1 MSVQKEF
8 SKYANQY
15 NSYNII
21 QQLVAKALVRDIKN
35 KPKNILELGC
45 GSGQIYKNI
54 SWNVDSY
61 TAIDF
66 SKEMCDLHPKN
77 KNTTVSCYSFDSK
90 DFLNFIKDKKFDLVL
105 SSSALQWS
113 KDLKKIIK
121 ALSYVSNEINA
132 VLFTSNTFRTIQNI
146 SDKKSPILDIESIKE
161 AFSLYYNCTFDIYS
175 YNLEFSNKRELFDYI
190 KKSGVSGE
198 SNLSFKEA
206 KHLFKTYSL
215 NYLEFEVVFIKA
227 IKL

>member
-66 SKEMCDLHPKN
+66 SKEMCDLHPKD
-77 KNTTVSCYSFDSK
+77 KNTTVSCYSFDSE
-90 DFLNFIKDKKFDLVL
+90 DFLNFIENKEFDLVI

-132 VLFTSNTFRTIQNI
+132 VLFTSNTFKTIQNI
-146 SDKKSPILDIESIKE
+146 TAKESPILAIKSIKE
-161 AFSLYYNCTFDIYS
+161 SFSLYYECTFDIYS

-227 IKL
+227 VKL

>member
-66 SKEMCDLHPKN
+66 SKEMCDLHPKD
-77 KNTTVSCYSFDSK
+77 KNTTVSCYSFDSE
-90 DFLNFIKDKKFDLVL
+90 DFLNFIENKEFDLVI

-132 VLFTSNTFRTIQNI
+132 VLFTSNTFKTIQNI
-146 SDKKSPILDIESIKE
+146 TAKESPILDIKSIKE
-161 AFSLYYNCTFDIYS
+161 SFSLYYDCTFEIYS
-175 YNLEFSNKRELFDYI
+175 YNLEFTNKRELFDYI
-190 KKSGVSGE
+190 KKSGISGE

-227 IKL
+227 VKL

>member
-66 SKEMCDLHPKN
+66 SKEMCDLHPKD
-77 KNTTVSCYSFDSK
+77 KNTTVSCYSFDSE
-90 DFLNFIKDKKFDLVL
+90 DFLNFIENKEFDLVI

-132 VLFTSNTFRTIQNI
+132 VLFTSNTFKTIQNI
-146 SDKKSPILDIESIKE
+146 TAKESPILDIKSIKE
-161 AFSLYYNCTFDIYS
+161 SFSLYYDCSFEIYS
-175 YNLEFSNKRELFDYI
+175 YNLEFTNKRELFDYI
-190 KKSGVSGE
+190 KKSGISGE

-227 IKL
+227 VKL